1 MNQSTNYNFNLP
13 EGTDLVNLLTQLIP
27 NWASLDTLL
36 KGVEDQAIT
45 NCTEVVSLGVH
56 AITRTNTDGKILK
69 WIATANYTAG
79 DTFTIDGNLIAAAT
93 ASGEA
98 LATNAIVSG
107 AVILAA
113 LNADESA
120 MTIFVTGTNVASDS
134 EKLGGQLPS
143 YYAKESDMSDAKQDI
158 TDLDN
163 LMGST
168 SISAIGD
175 GTVTGALSSINT
187 DLANMHKLIKSDTYT
202 ATSLAYAVCF
212 NNFYNQVSSL
222 ISAFDNATKNR
233 MMFVISNADGSN
245 DVYNL
250 DRIENDVYYFTQITA
265 GSPTTAIRTV
275 KLASSSS
282 FIITLLTTGGINIVD
297 SSASAIGSART
308 LELYI

>member
-27 NWASLDTLL
+27 NWSSLDTIL
-36 KGVEDQAIT
+36 KGVEDQAFT

-56 AITRTNTDGKILK
+56 AITRSNADGKILK
-69 WIATANYTAG
+69 WIASANYTAG
-79 DTFTIDGNLIAAAT
+79 DTFTVDGNLVSAAT

-107 AVILAA
+107 AVIIAA

-134 EKLGGQLPS
+134 AKLGGELPS
-143 YYAKESDMSDAKQDI
+143 YYATASDMSDAQSDI

-175 GTVTGALSSINT
+175 GTVTGAISDINT
-187 DLANMHKLIKSDTYT
+187 NLTNLGNCKIVITGLTSVTTDYTGRYTPSLTANQAPIALLLSGGYFASPRKESNGYIFACCSMNYQSSPWVMTPVASGTNMGSGTLI
-202 ATSLAYAVCF
+202 YAE
-212 NNFYNQVSSL
+212 
-222 ISAFDNATKNR
+222 
-233 MMFVISNADGSN
+233 VIS
-245 DVYNL
+245 
-250 DRIENDVYYFTQITA
+250 
-265 GSPTTAIRTV
+265 
-275 KLASSSS
+275 
-282 FIITLLTTGGINIVD
+282 
-297 SSASAIGSART
+297 
-308 LELYI
+308 

>member
-27 NWASLDTLL
+27 NWSSLDTLL
-36 KGVEDQAIT
+36 KGVEDQAFT

-56 AITRTNTDGKILK
+56 AITRSNADGKILK
-69 WIATANYTAG
+69 WIASANYTAG
-79 DTFTIDGNLIAAAT
+79 DTFTVDGNLVSAAT

-107 AVILAA
+107 AVIIAA

-134 EKLGGQLPS
+134 AKLGGELPS
-143 YYAKESDMSDAKQDI
+143 YYATASDMSDAQSDI

-175 GTVTGALSSINT
+175 GTVTGAISDINQNLTYKSINGSGVTVANKLQSLMSEFSNLTLRQKMDSILNIGSRYYRFTQYESGAFGGSLETSAGVGVVYVGQLNAGKYAEIDIATNGSVTYT
-187 DLANMHKLIKSDTYT
+187 DISTSSDTSVT
-202 ATSLAYAVCF
+202 L
-212 NNFYNQVSSL
+212 
-222 ISAFDNATKNR
+222 
-233 MMFVISNADGSN
+233 
-245 DVYNL
+245 
-250 DRIENDVYYFTQITA
+250 YY
-265 GSPTTAIRTV
+265 
-275 KLASSSS
+275 K
-282 FIITLLTTGGINIVD
+282 
-297 SSASAIGSART
+297 
-308 LELYI
+308 

>member
-27 NWASLDTLL
+27 NWSNLDTLL
-36 KGVEDQAIT
+36 KGVEDQAFT

-56 AITRTNTDGKILK
+56 AITRSNADGKILK
-69 WIATANYTAG
+69 WIASANYTAG
-79 DTFTIDGNLIAAAT
+79 DTFTVDGNLVSAAT

-107 AVILAA
+107 AVIIAA

-134 EKLGGQLPS
+134 AKLGGELPS
-143 YYAKESDMSDAKQDI
+143 YYATASDMSDAQSDI

-175 GTVTGALSSINT
+175 GTVTGAISDINT
-187 DLANMHKLIKSDTYT
+187 NLTDLQHNKIGNSIDLTSYTSSNLYVTPNIGYVVLNASAASGARASAHIIGSDNNGDIAFNMIGNNAN
-202 ATSLAYAVCF
+202 
-212 NNFYNQVSSL
+212 
-222 ISAFDNATKNR
+222 
-233 MMFVISNADGSN
+233 
-245 DVYNL
+245 
-250 DRIENDVYYFTQITA
+250 TQISCTLVPK
-265 GSPTTAIRTV
+265 GV
-275 KLASSSS
+275 KIYGDATGVNSSSV
-282 FIITLLTTGGINIVD
+282 FIPLVQ
-297 SSASAIGSART
+297 
-308 LELYI
+308 

>member
-27 NWASLDTLL
+27 NWSSLDTLL

-56 AITRTNTDGKILK
+56 AITRNNTDGKILK

-79 DTFTIDGNLIAAAT
+79 DTFTIDGNLTAAAT

-98 LATNAIVSG
+98 LATDAIVSG
-107 AVILAA
+107 AVVLAA

-134 EKLGGQLPS
+134 AKLGGQLPS
-143 YYAKESDMSDAKQDI
+143 YYAKDSDMTNAKQDI

-175 GTVTGALSSINT
+175 GTVTGAISSINT
-187 DLANMHKLIKSDTYT
+187 NLNAKIGDWTLVDTHNGTAPFALPNDYT
-202 ATSLAYAVCF
+202 EICIMARNNGNNLESFSIVIPKVLLSATVTQRFRAGYGSTSNPNFVAYDVLT
-212 NNFYNQVSSL
+212 SSVAL
-222 ISAFDNATKNR
+222 NSAMLDNTN
-233 MMFVISNADGSN
+233 
-245 DVYNL
+245 
-250 DRIENDVYYFTQITA
+250 
-265 GSPTTAIRTV
+265 TTSTTRTSV
-275 KLASSSS
+275 
-282 FIITLLTTGGINIVD
+282 
-297 SSASAIGSART
+297 
-308 LELYI
+308 LYR

>member
-27 NWASLDTLL
+27 NWSSLDTLL

-45 NCTEVVSLGVH
+45 NCTEVVALGVH
-56 AITRTNTDGKILK
+56 AITRSNTDGKILK

-79 DTFTIDGNLIAAAT
+79 DTFTIDGNLVAAAT
-93 ASGEA
+93 ASGGA
-98 LATNAIVSG
+98 LATDAIVSG
-107 AVILAA
+107 AVVLAA

-134 EKLGGQLPS
+134 EKLGGELPS

-175 GTVTGALSSINT
+175 GTVTGAISEINT
-187 DLANMHKLIKSDTYT
+187 ELSDKQSKLIKEDLSLTFTSGYAYLGSSYKNIVNALFVSNAGEYCILSAGLNGLPILAGKTANGLAVANGTYT
-202 ATSLAYAVCF
+202 VNVTYWA
-212 NNFYNQVSSL
+212 
-222 ISAFDNATKNR
+222 
-233 MMFVISNADGSN
+233 
-245 DVYNL
+245 
-250 DRIENDVYYFTQITA
+250 
-265 GSPTTAIRTV
+265 
-275 KLASSSS
+275 
-282 FIITLLTTGGINIVD
+282 
-297 SSASAIGSART
+297 
-308 LELYI
+308 